1 MIDQAKELLEH
12 YFGYADFRPGQH
24 ETIHHLLQ
32 QQNTLAVMPTGGG
45 KSICY
50 QIPGLQLK
58 GTAIIISPL
67 ISLMKDQVDALQA
80 TGIKATYINSSL
92 TSNEQNE
99 RMRDVVAGNYTF
111 IYVAPERFN
120 SGFFLNQMKQ
130 IPLALIAFDEA
141 HCISQWGHDFRPSYR
156 TIVSELQT
164 LAPLP
169 PIVALTATATK
180 EVMDDIQQL
189 LDVSEENVVKTG
201 FARDNLHF
209 QVVKGKD
216 KLSFIRAYIKN
227 HRDESGII
235 YTATRKQTDMIY
247 DRLASIDF
255 PVRKYHAGLTEE
267 ERKQAQSDFIHQD
280 NMIIVA
286 TNAFGMGI
294 DKSNVRF
301 VLHYQMPM
309 NIESY
314 YQEAGRAGRDGEP
327 SDCILLYAPQDIQL
341 LKFLIEKSE
350 LDELA
355 EQKEHRKLQTMTNYC
370 HTHSCL
376 MAYILKYFTNEP
388 NDYRC
393 ETCGN
398 CMERSEKVNMT
409 EIAQMI
415 LSCVKR
421 MEERFGTTMTAK
433 VLLGSKVQKI
443 RSFRLDRIS
452 TYGLLANYT
461 EKEIIAWIQFLIAE
475 QVLAVEEGKFPTLKL
490 NAGSVAVLTGKR
502 QIWMYTAPVAKTEA
516 ADYNEALFSR
526 LRTLRKEMAD
536 EQGVPPYVLFTDA
549 TLRELCR
556 YFPATQDEML
566 EIKGI
571 GEKKYDQY
579 GETFLTAIQQFQKE
593 HPDVKKKIA
602 IGNTSA
608 PAATAPTPKSSE
620 PSHRESYRMFQN
632 GKSLQDIAGIRGM
645 STQTIESHLFK
656 ADKEGL
662 TIAWEIF
669 FTEEEEKVVLDVWQ
683 NTEENR
689 LKPIKEQLPD
699 NYTYTKIK
707 AVLVKNG
714 RM

>member
-1 MIDQAKELLEH
+1 MLEQAKSLLEH
-12 YFGYADFRPGQH
+12 YFGYPDFRPGQQ

-32 QQNTLAVMPTGGG
+32 QKNTLAVMPTGGG

-50 QIPGLQLK
+50 QIPGIQLK

-80 TGIKATYINSSL
+80 TGIHATYINSSL
-92 TSNEQNE
+92 TNKEQQE
-99 RMRDVVAGNYTF
+99 RMRDVVAGHYTF
-111 IYVAPERFN
+111 VYVAPERFN
-120 SGFFLNQMKQ
+120 SPAFLNQMKQ

-156 TIVSELQT
+156 TVVSELQT

-169 PIVALTATATK
+169 PVVALTATATN
-180 EVMDDIQQL
+180 EVMKDIQQL
-189 LDVSEENVVKTG
+189 LHISEENVVKTG

-216 KLSFIRAYIKN
+216 KLSYIRSYLKN
-227 HRDESGII
+227 HRNESGII
-235 YTATRKQTDMIY
+235 YTATRKQADMIY

-255 PVRKYHAGLTEE
+255 PVRKYHAGLTED

-309 NIESY
+309 NVESY

-350 LDELA
+350 LEEVA
-355 EQKEHRKLQTMTNYC
+355 EQKEHRKLQAMTNYC

-388 NDYRC
+388 QDYRC
-393 ETCGN
+393 EN
-398 CMERSEKVNMT
+398 CSNCQERSEKINMT

-443 RSFRLDRIS
+443 RSFGLDRIS

-490 NAGSVAVLTGKR
+490 NSGSVAVLTGKR
-502 QIWMYTAPVAKTEA
+502 QIWMYTAPVTQTEA
-516 ADYNEALFSR
+516 ADYNETLFSR
-526 LRTLRKEMAD
+526 LRTLRKELAD

-549 TLRELCR
+549 TLRDLSR
-556 YFPATQDEML
+556 YFPETQEEML
-566 EIKGI
+566 EMKGI
-571 GEKKYDQY
+571 GEKKYQQY
-579 GETFLTAIQQFQKE
+579 GETFLRTIQQFKQE
-593 HPDVKKKIA
+593 HPDVKKKIP
-602 IGNTSA
+602 IGSSSVPT
-608 PAATAPTPKSSE
+608 ATATKPKSTGQ
-620 PSHRESYRMFQN
+620 SHRESHRMFQN

-645 STQTIESHLFK
+645 SEQTIENHLFK
-656 ADKEGL
+656 AYKEGL
-662 TIAWEIF
+662 TIAWDIF
-669 FTEEEEKVVLDVWQ
+669 FTAEEEKTVLDIWQ
-683 NTEENR
+683 ETEERR
-689 LKPIKEQLPD
+689 LKPIKEQLAET
-699 NYTYTKIK
+699 YTYTKIK
-707 AVLVKNG
+707 AVLVKNDK
-714 RM
+714 M